1 MRSRWRCGELCSVLL
16 CRAGCRQPQTGPDD
30 PGVKIQVCGVGG
42 KDSEGSVPL
51 HGLLEELLSD
61 TTHSVV

>member
-1 MRSRWRCGELCSVLL
+1 MLL

-42 KDSEGSVPL
+42 KDSKRSMPL

-61 TTHSVV
+61 TTHSVL